1 MCIIAELILLLAGS
15 NSAVE
20 RGFSMLTNILTNWHL
35 KMSHSILEN
44 LTLIRCNDSIW
55 LDYEQNEIIQPA
67 ADINFAKQR
76 KLRVDGE
83 ETSNKRR
90 KVTDVKSR

>member
-1 MCIIAELILLLAGS
+1 MCIIAELILLLAD
-15 NSAVE
+15 SAVE

-55 LDYEQNEIIQPA
+55 LDYEQNEIIQSA
-67 ADINFAKQR
+67 AGIHFAKQR